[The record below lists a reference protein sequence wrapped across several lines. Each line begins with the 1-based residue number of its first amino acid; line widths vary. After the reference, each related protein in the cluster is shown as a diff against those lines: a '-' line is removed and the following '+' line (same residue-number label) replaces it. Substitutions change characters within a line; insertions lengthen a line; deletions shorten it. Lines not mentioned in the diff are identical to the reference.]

1 MLVGGGVNDRKIKQQ
16 LLGILRP
23 SLISTLI
30 TTFQNYH
37 IMTTETISRKE
48 YHLKLLT
55 KRFGNEYNI
64 SSIPSSNNVIDEY
77 ILKPKNNPSLFQ
89 ATLFPM
95 YKTRYKYKVT
105 FSSNNSPTNN
115 NTNSSGNG
123 SNAVEKLSYQD
134 LYAITFNRTNGSTPT
149 QQTRIYK
156 QTKAFEEQLDKLR
169 VELQYDHDNMKK

>member
-1 MLVGGGVNDRKIKQQ
+1 
-16 LLGILRP
+16 
-23 SLISTLI
+23 
-30 TTFQNYH
+30 
-37 IMTTETISRKE
+37 MTTETTISRKE

-64 SSIPSSNNVIDEY
+64 SPIPSSNNVIDEY
-77 ILKPKNNPSLFQ
+77 ILKSKSNPSLLK

-105 FSSNNSPTNN
+105 FSSNNSS
-115 NTNSSGNG
+115 TNSCNG
-123 SNAVEKLSYQD
+123 SSNAVEKVSYVD
-134 LYAITFNRTNGSTPT
+134 MYKITFNRTNGSTPT
-149 QQTRIYK
+149 QQERIYK

>member
-1 MLVGGGVNDRKIKQQ
+1 
-16 LLGILRP
+16 
-23 SLISTLI
+23 
-30 TTFQNYH
+30 
-37 IMTTETISRKE
+37 MTTETTMPREE

-77 ILKPKNNPSLFQ
+77 ILKPKNNPSLLK

-115 NTNSSGNG
+115 NTNNSGNG
-123 SNAVEKLSYQD
+123 SNAVEYVD
-134 LYAITFNRTNGSTPT
+134 MYAITFNRTNGSTPT

-156 QTKAFEEQLDKLR
+156 QTKAFEEQLEKLK
-169 VELQYDHDNMKK
+169 VELQYDHEKK